1 MMVLLSVGDVLKGKA
16 RFMPGKTAESGEQH
30 LQFAGI

>member
-1 MMVLLSVGDVLKGKA
+1 MMVLLSVSDLLKGKA
-16 RFMPGKTAESGEQH
+16 RFMPGKTAEAGEQH